1 MKTTNE
7 PTTPAPVWRLLE
19 PGEIIKEGDEFL
31 HFSGTWMPDN
41 LSIGGAVRPG
51 ETPVRRRMEPDLV
64 KAELLAALVD
74 AQQAL
79 AHALAITEGMQAST
93 RIALAYAEDKA
104 RTAIARAKSTT

>member
-7 PTTPAPVWRLLE
+7 PNTPAPVWRLLE

-64 KAELLAALVD
+64 KAELLAALEK
-74 AQQAL
+74 L
-79 AHALAITEGMQAST
+79 PSELCG
-93 RIALAYAEDKA
+93 ALAYAGLEPRRA
-104 RTAIARAKSTT
+104 HALCSIIERHSHLIARVKSTT